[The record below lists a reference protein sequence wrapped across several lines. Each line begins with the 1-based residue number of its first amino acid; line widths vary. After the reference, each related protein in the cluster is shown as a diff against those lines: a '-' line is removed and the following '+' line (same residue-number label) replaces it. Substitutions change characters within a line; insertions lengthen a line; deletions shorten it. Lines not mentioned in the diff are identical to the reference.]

1 MAQKKR
7 PTKKRKKT
15 KKTKKQKQQQEQMLT
30 IGVGFAL
37 ILFAVFGF
45 LKLGFLGI
53 LIANG
58 FRIIAG
64 NTYQILC
71 LLLAVLG
78 FWIVIK
84 NTEFSIGKN
93 RRWFGG
99 ILFYFGILLLLHAH
113 LFGKLHTGEPNI
125 MGTTWD
131 LLASDI
137 KQSQVDNNVGG
148 GMIGAILYHFTY
160 FLIAQ
165 PGSYLVAILLLAG
178 GAFLFSNLEG
188 YQLLNGIQ
196 SIGERVQEL
205 LEGDPAK
212 QAQKQAAK
220 EERMKQRAEAKEAR
234 RLAAQEA
241 AEKEAVEYEKKKL

>member
-148 GMIGAILYHFTY
+148 GMIGQSFI
-160 FLIAQ
+160 
-165 PGSYLVAILLLAG
+165 ILLT
-178 GAFLFSNLEG
+178 S
-188 YQLLNGIQ
+188 
-196 SIGERVQEL
+196 
-205 LEGDPAK
+205 
-212 QAQKQAAK
+212 
-220 EERMKQRAEAKEAR
+220 
-234 RLAAQEA
+234 
-241 AEKEAVEYEKKKL
+241 

>member
-84 NTEFSIGKN
+84 NTEFSKIG
-93 RRWFGG
+93 R
-99 ILFYFGILLLLHAH
+99 AH
-113 LFGKLHTGEPNI
+113 
-125 MGTTWD
+125 
-131 LLASDI
+131 
-137 KQSQVDNNVGG
+137 V
-148 GMIGAILYHFTY
+148 
-160 FLIAQ
+160 
-165 PGSYLVAILLLAG
+165 
-178 GAFLFSNLEG
+178 
-188 YQLLNGIQ
+188 
-196 SIGERVQEL
+196 
-205 LEGDPAK
+205 
-212 QAQKQAAK
+212 
-220 EERMKQRAEAKEAR
+220 
-234 RLAAQEA
+234 
-241 AEKEAVEYEKKKL
+241 

>member
-84 NTEFSIGKN
+84 NKSFQLAKTDAGLAVYSFISVSYYCYMPIYLANSILGN
-93 RRWFGG
+93 QISWER
-99 ILFYFGILLLLHAH
+99 H
-113 LFGKLHTGEPNI
+113 
-125 MGTTWD
+125 GT
-131 LLASDI
+131 
-137 KQSQVDNNVGG
+137 
-148 GMIGAILYHFTY
+148 Y
-160 FLIAQ
+160 
-165 PGSYLVAILLLAG
+165 
-178 GAFLFSNLEG
+178 
-188 YQLLNGIQ
+188 
-196 SIGERVQEL
+196 
-205 LEGDPAK
+205 
-212 QAQKQAAK
+212 
-220 EERMKQRAEAKEAR
+220 
-234 RLAAQEA
+234 
-241 AEKEAVEYEKKKL
+241 